1 MMEMLDMTYDPTV
14 LEAPWEET
22 RWVCMS
28 SFFFMGPAVYSYYN
42 GLCMLGSVL
51 TLTSLISA
59 NYWKNAIHSWE
70 RILDRIYAKVAFGIL
85 FTNGVRYVETW
96 PFLLVGWSGVPL
108 IGYCYYMSN
117 KLGSNKLGGN
127 KISTWWKYH
136 MVFHSIIAVEQIIVI
151 QSILLKSNI
160 NKGLL

>member
-1 MMEMLDMTYDPTV
+1 MMEMLDMSYDPTV

-42 GLCMLGSVL
+42 GLYMLGSVL

-70 RILDRIYAKVAFGIL
+70 RILDRIYAKVAFVIL

-96 PFLLVGWSGVPL
+96 PFLLVGWSGIPL
-108 IGYCYYMSN
+108 IGYCYYM
-117 KLGSNKLGGN
+117 SNKLGGN

-136 MVFHSIIAVEQIIVI
+136 MVFHSIMTVEQIIVI
-151 QSILLKSNI
+151 QSILLK
-160 NKGLL
+160 K